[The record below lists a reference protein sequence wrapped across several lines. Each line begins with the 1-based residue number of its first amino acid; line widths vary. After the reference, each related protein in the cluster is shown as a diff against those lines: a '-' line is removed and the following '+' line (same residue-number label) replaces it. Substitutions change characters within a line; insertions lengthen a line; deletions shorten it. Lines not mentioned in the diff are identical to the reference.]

1 MFAGISRAEFY
12 ENIYVTNIYQIDS
25 VRRLQ
30 SFMNDEK
37 GMDYY
42 KYVNKIQENHIL
54 AYKTVKCALGI
65 FISI

>member
-37 GMDYY
+37 GKDYY
-42 KYVNKIQENHIL
+42 KYVNKIQENNIL